1 MSLLTL
7 GRSCWFI
14 VLSLVKGHTK
24 KKKNLCVQLTK
35 YFFLDLFWFSFIA
48 EPFLAYS
55 ETWFIDV
62 PSNFFF
68 CV

>member
-1 MSLLTL
+1 M
-7 GRSCWFI
+7 CP
-14 VLSLVKGHTK
+14 VNKV
-24 KKKNLCVQLTK
+24 
-35 YFFLDLFWFSFIA
+35 FFLDLFWFSFIS

-68 CV
+68 LRLTVEGEPDMLISALK